1 MHRYTSPVISSTHPK
16 HMMYNKLYI
25 DISMSDD
32 AFHAMY
38 IHESAETRDAM
49 YFTDLAK
56 THDIP
61 NFI

>member
-1 MHRYTSPVISSTHPK
+1 
-16 HMMYNKLYI
+16 MMYNKLYN

-38 IHESAETRDAM
+38 IHESEETRDAM

-56 THDIP
+56 TQRIT
-61 NFI
+61 NWI